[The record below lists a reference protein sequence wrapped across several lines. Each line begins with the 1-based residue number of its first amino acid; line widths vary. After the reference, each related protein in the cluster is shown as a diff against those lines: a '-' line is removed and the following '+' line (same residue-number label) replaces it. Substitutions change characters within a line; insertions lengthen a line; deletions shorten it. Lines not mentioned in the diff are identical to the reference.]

1 MRPHSDV
8 RCDVA
13 AALVDGP
20 GTVLEL
26 AQRTGWSVAAV
37 RTALDNMVRAGDATN
52 EAHPP
57 VRRPGVCRPVPV
69 FSRAQRSEQGLRL
82 RSPMQGLIEAWARLP
97 VLGLEQPMEAAM

>member
-8 RCDVA
+8 RVDVA

-20 GTVLEL
+20 GTVLQL

-52 EAHPP
+52 EVCPP
-57 VRRPGVCRPVPV
+57 VRRAGVCRPIPV
-69 FSRAQRSEQGLRL
+69 YSRSHRL
-82 RSPMQGLIEAWARLP
+82 EVVRGPFNPVQGLIEAWARLP
-97 VLGLEQPMEAAM
+97 AYPDLAMEAAM